1 MTEFS
6 DVWLRSLKAPAKGQR
21 AFWDDKLACFGV
33 RCSQGG
39 TKTFVLKLRNEFITL
54 GRFGVL
60 SLTEARTEAKRLL
73 AEPNPWESPTPVHN
87 LPYGQGAVPG
97 REAQGAAG
105 RYRCQ
110 PRRPPK

>member
-6 DVWLRSLKAPAKGQR
+6 DVWLRSLKPPAKGQR

-60 SLTEARTEAKRLL
+60 SLAEARTEA
-73 AEPNPWESPTPVHN
+73 
-87 LPYGQGAVPG
+87 
-97 REAQGAAG
+97 
-105 RYRCQ
+105 
-110 PRRPPK
+110 